1 VLRAFPSAFSTDG
14 RDRGSAPSLVR
25 RNGELEVRRSRC
37 RVNGV
42 RGASAPEY
50 AIGAGLLAVLLVG
63 GMQALEGAAADRYDD
78 QQAVV
83 GTPVTDLG
91 GTTATTTASTGT
103 TATIPSTTTTTIVAT
118 TTTTAGPATT
128 TTTAA
133 VTTTTLPTLSLSAT
147 GVRGSGTNW
156 SISFTV
162 TSSSPTGSVT
172 VRSMNADESGTCTL
186 SGGTCSGSIG
196 GLKNQD
202 GAQTAT
208 ATAPGFA
215 TSNIVPVP
223 VPS

>member
-1 VLRAFPSAFSTDG
+1 VPRAFPSAFSTDG

-25 RNGELEVRRSRC
+25 RNCELEVRRSRC
-37 RVNGV
+37 RVRGV

-78 QQAVV
+78 QQAVI

-103 TATIPSTTTTTIVAT
+103 TATIPSTTTTTVAT
-118 TTTTAGPATT
+118 TTTTGGPATT

-133 VTTTTLPTLSLSAT
+133 VTTTTLPTLALSAT

-172 VRSMNADESGTCTL
+172 VRSMNANESGTCTL

-215 TSNIVPVP
+215 SSNSVAVP